1 MEIGSYIEI
10 SEADLASFGL
20 DIDTI
25 TKDLTLPN
33 PEYKNIMRFGKGRFY
48 KKVEPNIC
56 YLKKIPSDYM
66 HPTRYILPRYYNGIV
81 SKLSSAY
88 MKSSGNAGKLL
99 SSTDFKGCLR
109 DYQEDFYRDYEDHI
123 QCNTGI
129 LIEAGCGSG
138 KTVLAIYIAL
148 KRKVK
153 TMVLVPTYYLAQQW
167 SQRIS
172 EFAPDC
178 TQTLLTAKD
187 KEIRTDSDFTIICMD
202 LFSVR
207 LLPEELVKNVGHV
220 ILDEAHRVGAET
232 YLPILDEIPAT
243 YRTALTATFRRSD
256 GVHKI
261 LAYHFGVHLRMESRF
276 PKPTLYGFHT
286 GVEVGNVISK
296 NKSYQR
302 FLEYLQDKNLP
313 YSETKSCVEFK
324 TNGKILMALAKK
336 DYLRG
341 LIKKVTLDEIK
352 SCVKRGTENISY
364 TTVESYLSEN
374 SKRRKLLISLIRECL
389 DGGRTVLF
397 LSKRKDVLKSLAKVF
412 SAYKPMVIVSET
424 NKRSDEENEYLQ
436 KECRLIFGVTQLA
449 KEGLDIDRLD
459 TLILHLPIKD
469 TEQAVGRISRLCE
482 GKKKP
487 VCLYLL
493 DRCPITYAVFN
504 NAQKYI
510 KINAEPKGNISFKDL
525 DRIL

>member
-1 MEIGSYIEI
+1 MEISSYIEI
-10 SEADLASFGL
+10 SESELYSFGL
-20 DIDTI
+20 TLGEVM
-25 TKDLTLPN
+25 KDLTLPN
-33 PEYKNIMRFGKGRFY
+33 PEYQNIMRFGKGKFY
-48 KKVEPNIC
+48 KKVSPTIC
-56 YLKKIPSDYM
+56 YLKKIPSDYV
-66 HPTRYILPRYYNGIV
+66 HPTRYMIPRYYDKV
-81 SKLSSAY
+81 ASKLKPLY
-88 MKSSGNAGKLL
+88 LKGSGNAGVLL
-99 SSTDFKGCLR
+99 SSHNFKGCLR
-109 DYQEDFYRDYEDHI
+109 DYQGDFYCKI
-123 QCNTGI
+123 QDDLRSNTGI

-148 KRKVK
+148 KRRVK

-172 EFAPDC
+172 EFAPEC
-178 TQTLLTAKD
+178 TQTLLTSKD

-207 LLPEELVKNVGHV
+207 VLPEELVKNVGHV

-261 LAYHFGVHLRMESRF
+261 LAYHFGKHLRMESRF
-276 PKPTLYGFHT
+276 PKPELYGFKT
-286 GVEVGNVISK
+286 DIEVGNVISK
-296 NKSYQR
+296 NKSYQK
-302 FLEYLQDKNLP
+302 FLEYLQDNNLP
-313 YSETKSCVEFK
+313 YTETKSCVEFK
-324 TNGKILMALAKK
+324 SSSKDLMELAKK
-336 DYLRG
+336 DLLYRR
-341 LIKKVTLDEIK
+341 ITKDTFNEIK
-352 SCVKRGTENISY
+352 SCVKRGTENMPY
-364 TTVESYLSEN
+364 TVVESYLNEN
-374 SKRRKLLISLIRECL
+374 SKRRKLIINIIRECL
-389 DGGRTVLF
+389 DGGRTILF
-397 LSKRKDVLKSLAKVF
+397 LSKRKDVLKSLANVF
-412 SAYKPMVIVSET
+412 SDYKPMVIVSET
-424 NKRSDEENEYLQ
+424 NKRSDKENEYLQ
-436 KECRLIFGVTQLA
+436 KECPLIFGVTQLA

-469 TEQAVGRISRLCE
+469 TEQAVGRIARLYA

-493 DRCPITYAVFN
+493 DRCPITYAVYN

-510 KINAEPKGNISFKDL
+510 KINAEPKGDITFKDL